1 MKKIASLII
10 IIFFSASCKSYQE
23 LPASHFVKVLG
34 ITSKGD
40 TIEVNI
46 NSLRPKIYQYNTYY
60 RNYQDTYRGPIYDY
74 NITRPRVVIPVF
86 KPKPKPLPFKPILI
100 PTIKPKKN

>member
-10 IIFFSASCKSYQE
+10 IIFFSAGCKSYQE

-40 TIEVNI
+40 TIQVNI

-60 RNYQDTYRGPIYDY
+60 RTYQDIDRGPRYNYDL
-74 NITRPRVVIPVF
+74 RPRVVVPVF
-86 KPKPKPLPFKPILI
+86 KHKPKPKPLPFKPILK
-100 PTIKPKKN
+100 PTIKPKN